1 MKKVVISE
9 TQLKHIVIHEECEDM
24 LLFALNESANLS
36 VIKKKIRKALIMGV
50 SVAVILA
57 AIAKL
62 AISSEEKNEL
72 KQMVQTEMATDSIQ
86 QDTIPQQDTIHEQKV
101 QACKEYMEWA
111 MKNQGYG
118 WETTRLTPEAIV
130 TACEQNDFSIPFTIA
145 IANLESCFGQTPRS
159 KKTNSV
165 FSVGSFDNGKNYC
178 TYDSPDSSIIPFI
191 NTIKSDYLLNGKK
204 SINDLLVPNGFVNI
218 NGDRYASNA
227 KYEREVKNIMNR
239 IIKKYPILGQ

>member
-1 MKKVVISE
+1 MKKVIISE
-9 TQLKHIVIHEECEDM
+9 TQLKQIVIHEECEDM
-24 LLFALNESANLS
+24 LLCALNESANLN
-36 VIKKKIRKALIMGV
+36 VIKKKIRKALIMGA
-50 SVAVILA
+50 SVAAILA

-72 KQMVQTEMATDSIQ
+72 KQMVQTEMAA
-86 QDTIPQQDTIHEQKV
+86 DTIQQQDTIHDQKV
-101 QACKEYMEWA
+101 QACKDYMEWA

-178 TYDSPDSSIIPFI
+178 VYDSPDKSIIPFI
-191 NTIKSDYLLNGKK
+191 NTIKSDYLQNGKK
-204 SINDLLVPNGFVNI
+204 SINDLLVPNGFVNG

-239 IIKKYPILGQ
+239 IIKMYPILGQ

>member
-1 MKKVVISE
+1 MKKVIISE
-9 TQLKHIVIHEECEDM
+9 TQLKQIVIHEECEDM
-24 LLFALNESANLS
+24 LICALNESANLN
-36 VIKKKIRKALIMGV
+36 VIKKKIRKALIMGA

-72 KQMVQTEMATDSIQ
+72 KQMVQNEMAA
-86 QDTIPQQDTIHEQKV
+86 DTIHDQKV

-130 TACEQNDFSIPFTIA
+130 TACEQNDFSIPFTLA
-145 IANLESCFGQTPRS
+145 IANLESCFGQTPMS

-178 TYDSPDSSIIPFI
+178 TYKTPDESIIHFI
-191 NTIKSDYLLNGKK
+191 NTVKSDYLQNGKK
-204 SINDLLVPNGFVNI
+204 TLNDLLVPNGFVNFD
-218 NGDRYASNA
+218 GKRYASNP
-227 KYEREVKNIMNR
+227 KYESQVKNIMNR
-239 IIKKYPILGQ
+239 IIKMYPILGQ